1 METIVI
7 KEYEELHIKEVRDI
21 SRKIISKE
29 DAISLQSI
37 IMNEEP
43 IFKWGYKKLIA
54 QHWVGTIS
62 LKDLNIEILPKL
74 HGFVSDAQLRNV
86 LTRMIIISHQNP
98 SVREMP
104 GMVMLEKNSLIEM
117 LIDAFLNLAERYVK
131 EGLQHSYKKID
142 KNIAG
147 VKGKILFNKQFTDNV
162 LNPAMFWCRYSKFTP
177 DNSINQ
183 FLKLCLLEM
192 AKVSRDNQNKHRIRY
207 LLPVFDDIKCMT
219 KEKALAKDIVFN
231 STNHRV
237 EETYRYG
244 RLFLQNIF
252 STLSAG
258 DTSISMMLFDMNALY
273 ELFIYRVSHMVF
285 GTRAIYQL
293 RGNYLLQREVDSK
306 RFVGLRPDITI
317 KRNDGRVDIIDT
329 KWKIPTS
336 FAKESDTYQ
345 MNAYSTSIEGVERV
359 FILYPLARDAQLV
372 DDYFFIDKSGTK
384 RSLLIRTVDLMKIME
399 WRNFLTEFES
409 IFLEI

>member
-1 METIVI
+1 MMDTIVI
-7 KEYEELHIKEVRDI
+7 KEYEELHIKDVRDI

-29 DAISLQSI
+29 DAISLQTI

-74 HGFVSDAQLRNV
+74 HGYVSDTQLRNV

-117 LIDAFLNLAERYVK
+117 LIDAFMNSAEKYVK
-131 EGLQHSYKKID
+131 GGLQHSYIKID

-147 VKGKILFNKQFTDNV
+147 VKGKILFSKQFTSNV

-192 AKVSRDNQNKHRIRY
+192 AKVSSDNQNKRRIRY

-244 RLFLQNIF
+244 KLFLQNIF

-273 ELFIYRVSHMVF
+273 ELFIYRVSHLVF
-285 GTRAIYQL
+285 GTRALYQL
-293 RGNYLLQREVDSK
+293 RGNYLLQRESDSK
-306 RFVGLRPDITI
+306 KFVGLRPDITI
-317 KRNDGRVDIIDT
+317 KRNDGKLDIIDT
-329 KWKIPTS
+329 KWKIPSS

-345 MNAYSTSIEGVERV
+345 MNAYSTSIVDVERV
-359 FILYPLARDAQLV
+359 FILYPLVKDTQLI
-372 DDYFFIDKSGTK
+372 DDYYFIDKSGMK
-384 RSLLIRTVDLMKIME
+384 RSLFIRSVDLMKILDL
-399 WRNFLTEFES
+399 RNFLAEFED
-409 IFLEI
+409 IFS